1 MKIKLKKILIF
12 GLVFMMLFSNQIYAL
27 DNKNIDDNLEQ
38 YSYTVSDDPDFVDG
52 VMSNPDGYENSG
64 VEIDENGNSDVIFQS
79 KTRGSGYDLRWTTE
93 NGMKVM
99 YDGDGNRFGY
109 GQCKK
114 VIDVSSYNGSINWS
128 AVKNDGVDGAIL
140 RITSFAGGSMHE
152 DDRFAAN
159 LAGCRQ
165 NNIPLGVYM
174 YSYADTTA
182 DAANEANYVVSLL
195 KKYNVR
201 PSEMGYSV
209 YYDLEANNSNRNNSL
224 ATNVAIVQT
233 FVNILS
239 SNGYPVNV
247 YSYKSYLEEKLNSPE
262 IHKYV
267 SWVAQYGKRLTFK
280 NNYYTGNYGWQYRS
294 NGSVAGVNGEVD
306 VSCFSNFYGYDN
318 QNHVDEPLGRDP
330 STPHLEYRAN
340 SKNVGW
346 LPYFIEPNT
355 AGTTGRN
362 FPLYQLQIKM
372 NNVLNSAHLSGT
384 VINTSS
390 TIEYENIENSTILGT
405 NDSAMRQVKFSLDN
419 VPGYHLEY
427 RVHSADIGWQDWIVE
442 GNYAGNP
449 SKDIQAID
457 FRLVQD
463 DNVVVKYPQ
472 IYYRGHI
479 ADIGWL
485 EYVSD
490 SLTAGQP
497 GSGVA
502 LQALNI
508 GFDNSEEDYKL
519 SGSAYVED
527 LGWQDYKRIDSNTTF
542 GTTGQDRAIKAIKL
556 NLEDMP
562 GYSLEYRVYIIGRGW
577 QAWTSENEI
586 AGNTINNIEAVQ
598 FKMIYDNSKIEKI
611 VLDKTDIVM
620 AVDENNKINAVV
632 KPSDTTMD
640 KTLTWKSSNPAIVS
654 VDQDGNIVSHKI
666 GTATIT
672 ATTVNGLSA
681 TCKVTVVIPITEITL
696 DEDAIM
702 LEKGDS
708 QTLKATIKPENA
720 TIDKTVT
727 WSSENEKV
735 AKVDKNGKIT
745 AVDAGTTN
753 IIATTSNGLMA
764 KCSVTVTSKITSI
777 SLNESKIEL
786 QSSKTKTLKATIY
799 PSNTTDDKTLTW
811 KSSNTNVATVN
822 SNGKVTAVKEGTA
835 TITVKTSN
843 GLTASC
849 KVTVIKQ
856 IPELTY
862 QTHIQ
867 DIGWQGYVSEG
878 KISGTTGK
886 SKQLE
891 AIKIQLTNIESYE
904 GTIEYQTHVANVDW
918 QSWRQ
923 NNEISGTTG
932 KSQQIE
938 AIKIK
943 LTGDLSKNYDIYYR
957 VHVEELGWMDWAS
970 NGEAA
975 GTAAY
980 GYQMEAI
987 EIRFVEKG
995 GKAPGNTTRP
1005 FIQHYV
1011 SYKTH
1016 AQDYGWFGKVY
1027 DGALSG
1033 TTGRSK
1039 RLEALT
1045 ISLEGA
1051 QYSGSIQYQSHV
1063 QDLGWQKWVSD
1074 GVLSGTTGRSKR
1086 LEAIKIKLTGEIA
1099 EHYDVYYR
1107 VHVQELGW
1115 MDWASNGEAAGTA
1128 GYSYRIEAMQ
1138 IELVEKGGKAPGDT
1152 TRPFIQHYISY
1163 KTHVQDY
1170 GWLGKVYDG
1179 NLSGI
1184 TNRAKQLEAIVR
1196 TLEGA
1201 QYSGNIE
1208 YRTHV
1213 EDIGWQSWKSNGT
1226 IAGTTGQSKGMEAIE
1241 IRLTGELAKYYD
1253 VEYQVYVEGLGWQ
1266 GKRQNGKMAGTT
1278 GKSKQIEAIKINI
1291 IEK

>member
-38 YSYTVSDDPDFVDG
+38 YSYTVSDDPDFVDS

-128 AVKNDGVDGAIL
+128 AVKNDCVDGAIL

-442 GNYAGNP
+442 GNYAGNS

-463 DNVVVKYPQ
+463 DNVVKYPQ

-562 GYSLEYRVYIIGRGW
+562 GYSLEYRVYITGRGW

-727 WSSENEKV
+727 WSSKNEKV

-904 GTIEYQTHVANVDW
+904 GTIEYQTHVANVGW

-987 EIRFVEKG
+987 EIRLVEKG
-995 GKAPGNTTRP
+995 GKAPGETTRP

-1128 GYSYRIEAMQ
+1128 GYSYRIEAIQ
-1138 IELVEKGGKAPGDT
+1138 IELVEKGGKAPGDM

-1184 TNRAKQLEAIVR
+1184 TNRAKQLEAIAI

>member
-442 GNYAGNP
+442 GNYAGNS

-502 LQALNI
+502 L
-508 GFDNSEEDYKL
+508 
-519 SGSAYVED
+519 
-527 LGWQDYKRIDSNTTF
+527 
-542 GTTGQDRAIKAIKL
+542 
-556 NLEDMP
+556 
-562 GYSLEYRVYIIGRGW
+562 
-577 QAWTSENEI
+577 
-586 AGNTINNIEAVQ
+586 
-598 FKMIYDNSKIEKI
+598 
-611 VLDKTDIVM
+611 
-620 AVDENNKINAVV
+620 
-632 KPSDTTMD
+632 
-640 KTLTWKSSNPAIVS
+640 
-654 VDQDGNIVSHKI
+654 
-666 GTATIT
+666 
-672 ATTVNGLSA
+672 
-681 TCKVTVVIPITEITL
+681 
-696 DEDAIM
+696 
-702 LEKGDS
+702 
-708 QTLKATIKPENA
+708 
-720 TIDKTVT
+720 
-727 WSSENEKV
+727 
-735 AKVDKNGKIT
+735 
-745 AVDAGTTN
+745 
-753 IIATTSNGLMA
+753 
-764 KCSVTVTSKITSI
+764 
-777 SLNESKIEL
+777 
-786 QSSKTKTLKATIY
+786 
-799 PSNTTDDKTLTW
+799 
-811 KSSNTNVATVN
+811 
-822 SNGKVTAVKEGTA
+822 
-835 TITVKTSN
+835 
-843 GLTASC
+843 
-849 KVTVIKQ
+849 
-856 IPELTY
+856 
-862 QTHIQ
+862 
-867 DIGWQGYVSEG
+867 
-878 KISGTTGK
+878 
-886 SKQLE
+886 
-891 AIKIQLTNIESYE
+891 
-904 GTIEYQTHVANVDW
+904 
-918 QSWRQ
+918 
-923 NNEISGTTG
+923 
-932 KSQQIE
+932 
-938 AIKIK
+938 
-943 LTGDLSKNYDIYYR
+943 
-957 VHVEELGWMDWAS
+957 
-970 NGEAA
+970 
-975 GTAAY
+975 
-980 GYQMEAI
+980 
-987 EIRFVEKG
+987 
-995 GKAPGNTTRP
+995 
-1005 FIQHYV
+1005 
-1011 SYKTH
+1011 
-1016 AQDYGWFGKVY
+1016 
-1027 DGALSG
+1027 
-1033 TTGRSK
+1033 
-1039 RLEALT
+1039 
-1045 ISLEGA
+1045 
-1051 QYSGSIQYQSHV
+1051 
-1063 QDLGWQKWVSD
+1063 
-1074 GVLSGTTGRSKR
+1074 
-1086 LEAIKIKLTGEIA
+1086 
-1099 EHYDVYYR
+1099 
-1107 VHVQELGW
+1107 
-1115 MDWASNGEAAGTA
+1115 
-1128 GYSYRIEAMQ
+1128 
-1138 IELVEKGGKAPGDT
+1138 
-1152 TRPFIQHYISY
+1152 
-1163 KTHVQDY
+1163 
-1170 GWLGKVYDG
+1170 
-1179 NLSGI
+1179 
-1184 TNRAKQLEAIVR
+1184 
-1196 TLEGA
+1196 
-1201 QYSGNIE
+1201 
-1208 YRTHV
+1208 
-1213 EDIGWQSWKSNGT
+1213 
-1226 IAGTTGQSKGMEAIE
+1226 
-1241 IRLTGELAKYYD
+1241 
-1253 VEYQVYVEGLGWQ
+1253 
-1266 GKRQNGKMAGTT
+1266 
-1278 GKSKQIEAIKINI
+1278 
-1291 IEK
+1291 

>member
-79 KTRGSGYDLRWTTE
+79 KTRGSGYDLRWATE

-508 GFDNSEEDYKL
+508 GFDNSEDYKL

-562 GYSLEYRVYIIGRGW
+562 GYSLEYRVYITGRGW

-904 GTIEYQTHVANVDW
+904 GTIEYQTHVANVGW
-918 QSWRQ
+918 QSCRQ

-987 EIRFVEKG
+987 EIRLVEKG
-995 GKAPGNTTRP
+995 GKAPGDTTRP

-1128 GYSYRIEAMQ
+1128 GYSYRIEAIQ

-1184 TNRAKQLEAIVR
+1184 TNRAKQLEAIAI
-1196 TLEGA
+1196 TLERA

>member
-38 YSYTVSDDPDFVDG
+38 YSYTVSDDPDFVDS

-64 VEIDENGNSDVIFQS
+64 VDIDENGNSDVIFQS

-128 AVKNDGVDGAIL
+128 AVKNDCVDGAIL

-442 GNYAGNP
+442 GNYAGNS

-562 GYSLEYRVYIIGRGW
+562 GYSLEYRVYITGRGW

-727 WSSENEKV
+727 WSSKNEKV

-904 GTIEYQTHVANVDW
+904 GTIEYQTHVANVGW

-987 EIRFVEKG
+987 EIRLVEKG
-995 GKAPGNTTRP
+995 GKAPGDTTRP

-1016 AQDYGWFGKVY
+1016 AQDYGWFGKV
-1027 DGALSG
+1027 GALSG

-1128 GYSYRIEAMQ
+1128 GYSYRIEAIQ
-1138 IELVEKGGKAPGDT
+1138 IELVEKGGKAPGDM

-1184 TNRAKQLEAIVR
+1184 TNRAKQLEAIAI

>member
-38 YSYTVSDDPDFVDG
+38 YSYTVSDDPDFVDS

-128 AVKNDGVDGAIL
+128 AVKNDCVDGAIL

-427 RVHSADIGWQDWIVE
+427 RVHSADIGW
-442 GNYAGNP
+442 
-449 SKDIQAID
+449 
-457 FRLVQD
+457 
-463 DNVVVKYPQ
+463 
-472 IYYRGHI
+472 
-479 ADIGWL
+479 L

-562 GYSLEYRVYIIGRGW
+562 GYSLEYRVYITGRGW

-904 GTIEYQTHVANVDW
+904 GTIEYQTHVANVGW

-987 EIRFVEKG
+987 EIRLVEKG
-995 GKAPGNTTRP
+995 GKAPGDTTRP

-1128 GYSYRIEAMQ
+1128 GYSYRIEAIQ
-1138 IELVEKGGKAPGDT
+1138 IELVEKGGKAPGDM

-1184 TNRAKQLEAIVR
+1184 TNRAKQLEAIAI